1 MTRALVSIGTLA
13 FIACSSPTDQLT
25 VASTGTQSL
34 RLANKT
40 AEPIYYFAV
49 ESDAAAIID
58 WVACTDP
65 AQCKHVAPHGV
76 SAIPYDQIAGYTP
89 AARQAIVYWWH
100 LRPDGSL
107 FRPDSIR
114 SLGAQL

>member
-49 ESDAAAIID
+49 ESDAAALID

-65 AQCKHVAPHGV
+65 VQCKHVAPYGV
-76 SAIPYDQIAGYTP
+76 SAIPYDQIAGT
-89 AARQAIVYWWH
+89 
-100 LRPDGSL
+100 RPPLDK
-107 FRPDSIR
+107 R
-114 SLGAQL
+114 SCTGGI